1 MYHTGEESPKVWTE
15 FFTSEITKYHNMK
28 TFYRIFG
35 GKCRERALAHIA
47 LFSLLLISTA
57 AISQPTATITG
68 GGTICQGSTIDLN
81 INFSGGPA
89 PWRVI
94 YSINGI
100 NQTPITDIYTTPY
113 VLTTGTEG
121 EYRVVE
127 VYDGFGFNGTG
138 SGDPATVRVENLPS
152 AAGAINGSTTVCQ
165 STNGVIYSIVS
176 IPNATNYT
184 WSVPSG
190 AVIASGANTNSITVN
205 YSAAAASGN
214 ISVFGTNTCGSGASS
229 SLFVTVSSLPAAAGS
244 VSGPASVCQGQTGVV
259 YSVAAIAGATD
270 YLWDLPTGA
279 TITAGSNTN
288 TITVSYSTTANS
300 GVVRVRGNNSC
311 GSGSWSPDLSVT
323 VNPLPGNPGVIVG
336 SSAVCQGQTGVTYSV
351 PAIALANGYDWDLP
365 SGASIISG
373 ANTNQIT
380 VNYSTTAV
388 SGDII
393 VRGLNGCGAGQWS
406 AAFAVTVSNLP
417 ITPGNITGSATV
429 CQNQTGLVFS
439 VAPIAYAAT
448 YEWTYPAGFTVA
460 GAANQASITFNTSGT
475 AVSGQIRV
483 RGINS
488 CGNGSWS
495 PDFNVT
501 VASGPTASAGADN
514 SVCGSNTIAL
524 SGSATNYS
532 TVSWLTSG
540 NGTFSNSGI
549 LNPVYT
555 PGSAD
560 ISAGSVTLTLT
571 ANGLGSCNPAAD
583 NMVLTIYPQPLVNA
597 GPDASICYSTAS
609 YILSGTASNY
619 ASVQWQAL
627 DGTGTF
633 GTPTS
638 LNSSYS
644 PSAADIAQGYVTIQ
658 LTANPVAPCTTP
670 ATDMMVLTILRAPVV
685 NAGSDIASCGT
696 AQVNLS
702 GTASNAGSLLW
713 STSGTGAFTSQNQLN
728 AVYTP
733 SAADVASGSVQL
745 TLTANAQAPCS
756 GSVQDFLVLTLSQQP
771 TVNAGPDVSTC
782 GATAITITGSSAT
795 NYSSLQWSTTGSG
808 TFSNPSDLHP
818 IYTPGASDISGG
830 SVTLALTV
838 YGNGSCAST
847 VLSDDMVLFINAT
860 PTANAGNAA
869 QVCEGSSLI
878 ITDASASNY
887 NTLNWSSSGSGT
899 FINNGT
905 LSPTYTPSVADAIAG
920 SVNLTLTATPLAPC
934 TGDATSVKVLTI
946 TREPVVNAG
955 PDAGSCGTN
964 PYTLTGASA
973 SNYATLL
980 WTSSGSGSFMNPAT
994 LNATY
999 LPSATDVIA
1008 GTVTLSLT
1016 LTGNAPCATPVSDDM
1031 VLSIGGE
1038 PTAYA
1043 GIDGQTCET
1052 TPFAVTTA
1060 TATNYSAINWTTTGT
1075 GVLANAGSLTPTYT
1089 PTNADALSGIVT
1101 LTMTVTG
1108 LAPCAATVT
1117 DMMQIAVT
1125 PAPVAV
1131 AGTNFSVCGGNSFT
1145 VTGASAQYYSSINWT
1160 SSGSG
1165 TLVNANQIDP
1175 TYTPSAADIAN
1186 GAVTLTLTAMGNAP
1200 CVVPSVDAV
1209 LVTINQIPTVFAGND
1224 LTICEGPHNV
1234 TGAVAANYNTL
1245 MWTSN
1250 GDGVFI
1256 NPSSL
1261 TPIYTPGPGD
1271 LINGLVT
1278 LTLSATSLPP
1288 CTDIVSDNVILTIRP
1303 LPQVFAGPNANICE
1317 GSTYELINATAS
1329 NYTTLTWSSSGSGN
1343 FNNINTLNPVYTPS
1357 LADIANGAVTLT
1369 ITATNPPCQPQ
1380 TSDMTLNIR
1389 RNPVANAGTDA
1400 PICEGDSYTVNNAT
1414 ATNSSSVMW
1423 TSSGSGTLLN
1433 PTTLTPTYVPSAA
1446 DIMIGSVQLTMTA
1459 YAVAPCIVTDSDVM
1473 EITITDAPT
1482 AFAGNDATICANQSH
1497 TIVGST
1503 ASNYSSLAWSTSG
1516 DGILLAANTL
1526 YPTYIPGIIDES
1538 LGFAILT
1545 LTSYGVNP
1553 CTGNA
1558 TDQMMLTVVS
1568 EPEVDAGPDIQ
1579 ICVGSNVPLTGA
1591 TAQSVSSVYW
1601 TTSGSG
1607 SFSDPT
1613 LVNPVYTP
1621 SPQDITNGNVILMIT
1636 GQGVAPCNGSTFD
1649 VMTLQ
1654 ISQPPVVDAGSD
1666 GDICETGSY
1675 YIFDASA
1682 TDYSAITWT
1691 TMGDGM
1697 FSNHNSINPTY
1708 TPGPADIAAGSVL
1721 LYLNATSLLPCSGS
1735 VSDAMLLTIHPM
1747 PTINAG
1753 ADAATCEGDTYLLS
1767 SATALDYSSL
1777 QWTTSGSGWFSNN
1790 AALNPIY
1797 TPSATDIINGN
1808 VTLTLTATGL
1818 LPCTGQVTD
1827 EMILTIE
1834 PQAIANAGADETIC
1848 VGTFTITT
1856 ASASNYSTLQWVSS
1870 GTSGTLLNANTIT
1883 PTYMPSPAD
1892 IAAGSVVLTLTANP
1906 NTPCAVP
1913 AVDQMIITIRPL
1925 VVVNAGADETIC
1937 ETSTFTPNTAS
1948 ATNYNNILWTSS
1960 GTGSFINANTL
1971 IPTYTPSPA
1980 DIALGWVTL
1989 TISGT
1994 SIAPCNQTVSDN
2006 MTLTIRRQAV
2016 VDAGV
2021 STTICET
2028 STYQTSSASAINHT
2042 SLMWTSNGT
2051 GVFAD
2056 PAILVTTY
2064 TPSAADIAN
2073 GSVLLTL
2080 TATSMAPCVAPI
2092 SDFMVLTIQESP
2104 VADAG
2109 IDAAI
2114 CENESYNVTT
2124 ATASGYSNLI
2134 WTTSGNGT
2142 FVDGTTLTPTYTPGS
2157 ADIAAGSVVLT
2168 LTANSTVPCT
2178 GQASDSFILTVNAA
2192 ATANAGADASVCE
2205 GTGLIILDAT
2215 AANYSTINWST
2226 SGTGSFSNGSTLSP
2240 TYFPSPEDV
2249 TNGTVI
2255 LTLTANSAAPCN
2267 LPAVDTKVVT
2277 VVPMPEVNAG
2287 PDAVSCGMALF
2298 NITGATASDYASL
2311 MWTTS
2316 GSGVFTNATALNP
2329 SYQPSAAD
2337 VAAGSVT
2344 LTLTAISISPCP
2356 ADPSDSFVLNLEEEA
2371 AANAGADV
2379 SVCEGDTYMVFDAT
2393 ASNYSAINWTHNGSG
2408 VLVGGNTLTPSYT
2421 PSAAD
2426 ALAGSVTLQLTA
2438 FGNIPCGDVTDTKV
2452 ITVSPLPLVNAGPD
2466 ATICFGSSY
2475 TLNLATAQHYSSALW
2490 STSGS
2495 GTFSNPSLLNPV
2507 YTPSAADLLAGQ
2519 VILTVSV
2526 NATAPCTGS
2535 VSDFMILIFEEGP
2548 LANAGADAT
2557 ICEGSAFTV
2566 STASASNYLSLMWTT
2581 SGDGSFALANT
2592 LTPTYTPGAADLLT
2606 GYVTLTLGAYGN
2618 PPCTEHSDDMLLTF
2632 AEAVTANAGNDVT
2645 ICEGETVIVADA
2657 SAQHYNNVL
2666 WTSSG
2671 SGILNN
2677 ETTLTPTY
2685 NPSAADISAGSVVLT
2700 LTAYGQAPCG
2710 GSAVDSKLIT
2720 ITAAPQVNAGPDA
2733 ALCQGSTHTIS
2744 GATASGTSSFNWT
2757 STGSGSFSGNGTLT
2771 PTYTPSIADFILGS
2785 VTLTLT
2791 GNAVSPCS
2799 TPATDAMILTLVPA
2813 ATANAGSDATICETQ
2828 SFTVSDATASN
2839 YSSLAWTSSGSG
2851 TLSGATTLSPTYTPS
2866 AADIATGSVVLTL
2879 TAISAAPCSNPVS
2892 DQMIITIAQ
2901 EPEAYAGADA
2911 TICEGQQHTI
2921 TGATATTGLVFSWM
2935 SSGSGTFLN
2944 QNTLT
2949 PTYIPS
2955 AADVAAGNVTI
2966 SLSVQGTG
2974 ACNMLV
2980 TDDME
2985 LSIDPM
2991 ATVDAGPDATI
3002 CEGLTHTL
3010 SGAAAA
3016 NYASV
3021 SWTTSGS
3028 GSFTNPAI
3036 VNATYNPSAADIAN
3050 GSVVLTIQAT
3060 AAGVCTGSVS
3070 DLMTL
3075 TFNTLPVVNAGP
3087 DVTSCD
3093 AAVTLSGAT
3102 ASNYSS
3108 LLWTSS
3114 GTGTLSNAT
3123 TLSPTYVPSAA
3134 DLAAGFVDLTLTAQA
3149 TAPCTGSTSDVV
3161 RINLNQGPAVNAGND
3176 GSICAG
3182 NTFAING
3189 ASAVHTSLI
3198 TWSTSGSG
3206 TFSNPNIINPV
3217 YTPGASDIA
3226 NGSVVLTLTGS
3237 PVSPCSSPATDQL
3250 LLTITPVATAFAGTD
3265 DVTCSSSYL
3274 VTGATA
3280 ANYSSF
3286 TWTSSGTGSFINQ
3299 TTLTPTYLPS
3309 AADFANGSV
3318 VLTLEVMS
3326 NAPCTQLVT
3335 DSKLLTL
3342 MNEPVANAGADASVC
3357 EGSTFM
3363 VTTATATYY
3372 STISWSTSGSGSF
3385 SGQNTINPIYT
3396 PSATDIAN
3404 GSVILTLT
3412 ATAASPCSNTAADQ
3426 MVLTIQRAA
3435 TANAGSDAAICEGST
3450 HTLSGS
3456 VSNSTLF
3463 SWSSSGTGTFA
3474 NGSTLTPTY
3483 TPGAADITAGSVTI
3497 TLTAFA
3503 TAPCSTPATDIM
3515 VLNISSQPQVYAG
3528 ADAVS
3533 CGSNYTITD
3542 ATASSYNTL
3551 AWSTSGTGTFINP
3564 GSINPTYVASLAD
3577 ISSGSVTLTLTA
3589 TGNSPCTNNISDA
3602 LVLSFAPI
3610 PTVSAGSDDAVCGN
3624 NSYTLTGASAA
3635 NYSTIT
3641 WSTSGTGT
3649 FSNTTQVNPEYY
3661 PSAADVASGSVVL
3674 TITASS
3680 LAPCNTTASD
3690 NMTLTFNLTP
3700 QANAGPDAN
3709 SCGTAS
3715 FQVTGA
3721 TASNY
3726 ATIYWT
3732 HNGTGTIT
3740 GANTISPVYTP
3751 SQGDVTNG
3759 QVTLTLHAT
3768 AIAPCTGEVTS
3779 AMNLNLQAGP
3789 LANAG
3794 ADVSICE
3801 GQSYTLSGATA
3812 SGYATL
3818 LWSSSGSGTFSNTAA
3833 INPVYYPSAGDIAAG
3848 SVILT
3853 MTLQGAPPCNTVAA
3867 DFMVLTIQGL
3877 PFADAGADAVACG
3890 STYQLINASAANYSS
3905 VNWTSSGTGFFSNS
3919 ALVNPVYTPSAG
3931 DIAAGSVT
3939 LTLTATGVSPCN
3951 NQTASQMILTIGAPV
3966 TASAGVDG
3974 STCGTTPFT
3983 VSTSSASN
3991 YSSINW
3997 TTSGTGTFANQNSL
4011 YPTYTP
4017 SAGDVAL
4024 GAVTLTMH
4032 VQGNSPCFT
4041 NLQDNMLLT
4050 ILNTATAYAGPDAQ
4064 VCSGSS
4070 YTVTGASATNYA
4082 AISWSSTGTGT
4093 LVSGNTLSPTYIPSV
4108 QDYLNGNV
4116 ILTLTATSN
4125 APCTGNVS
4133 DEMVITFAN
4142 GPLANA
4148 GPDAEICFGASYT
4161 VTGATASGYTTLNWT
4176 STGTGTLVNG
4186 TSLTPTYI
4194 PSNADRVA
4202 GSVNLILTAQG
4213 AAPCFGSHTDA
4224 MTLSISSLP
4233 TGSPVISGP
4242 QNVCAGQT
4250 GVVYSVVPVQYATSY
4265 NWILPSGAAI
4275 VSGANT
4281 SSIVVDFSMSA
4292 VSGDIFVTASSA
4304 CGSGPVSAAYA
4315 VTVSPLPGNPGMIM
4329 GPAAICQ
4336 NTSGVIYSINPVSG
4350 ATGYQWTVPAGAT
4363 VVAGTGTNIITVDFS
4378 TTAISGDITV
4388 TPQNTCGSG
4397 NSSTLAVTVN
4407 PMPVAPVITANGPI
4421 EFCEGGSVV
4430 LTATAGYASYL
4441 WSNGMTTQSITVTTY
4456 GTYSVVAT
4464 DAAGCASLPSNEIT
4478 VNVHMLFVPDVTASG
4493 PTDLCQGGSVILSA
4507 PAGYASY
4514 LWSNGQTSQSITV
4527 TTNGVFNVT
4536 VTDAFGC
4543 ISLPSADVT
4552 VTVHPVPPTP
4562 VITPDGPLSFCAG
4575 NSVTLSAPA
4584 GFASYLWSNGET
4596 TQSILV
4602 TSSGVFS
4609 VTVSD
4614 LYGCSSMP
4622 SASVTVTV
4630 NPYPA
4635 TPTIIANG
4643 PTTFCNG
4650 GSVVL
4655 TATPGYASYL
4665 WSNGE
4670 TTQSINVTES
4680 GSYTVIVTDNIGCS
4694 SQPSAPVS
4702 VTVLQPPTP
4711 TIVANGPVMFCSGG
4725 SVMLTAPAG
4734 YAGYLWSNGETTQSI
4749 TVTVSGS
4756 YSVQVTD
4763 GNGCIS
4769 DPSNVI
4775 VVTVYSPAVP
4785 PVIVALGPTTICD
4798 GESVTLSAPAGYA
4811 SYFWNNG
4818 QTTRNILVSTAGNY
4832 FVTVTDA
4839 NGCTSA
4845 PSNTITVS
4853 VIPPPDADAGSNAS
4867 ICAGSNYTIT
4877 DATATNYSTLVWTSS
4892 GSGFFVNNG
4901 NLDPTYVPS
4910 AGDIS
4915 TGSVILTLSAVGFG
4929 PCTMS
4934 AQSSMLLSIT
4944 DAPTANAGP
4953 DFNICEGSNINIS
4966 LATASNYQSVSWST
4980 TGSGLFLNGN
4990 TLTPTYIPSALD
5002 INSGLVSLTL
5012 SAWPL
5017 APCANPATDAIMVT
5031 INRAPQVFAG
5041 NNTNLCPPDQYT
5053 TLSATASNYTNLL
5066 WTTNGTGTFTDPTSL
5081 VTVYSPSAADISN
5094 GSVTLTLTGYA
5105 SSPCSNV
5112 SDDIVLVLVPSP
5124 IADAGPDR
5132 LICEGENVI
5141 INGTAS
5147 GYQSVFW
5154 TTSGS
5159 GTIVNGNTLTPTYIP
5174 DAADI
5179 NNGWV
5184 TLTLTAN
5191 PLAPCAVQA
5200 IDAMQIDITRAP
5212 QVFAGDDMSLC
5223 PAGPYTTSTAT
5234 ADYYSYIEWTTTG
5247 TGTFSDPGNLVTVYT
5262 PSAVDI
5268 ANGSVTLTLTGFAN
5282 SPCSSVSSDMVL
5294 LLSNPPTANAG
5305 PDHLICEG
5313 SMVSIT
5319 GASATN
5325 YQSLNW
5331 ATSGTGTLINGNS
5344 LTPTYIPSTADII
5357 NGSVILSLTATPVS
5371 PCANAASDATT
5382 ITISRNPQIFAG
5394 DDTTLC
5400 PAGPYTTTSATAA
5413 FASVVQWTSNG
5424 TGSFSDAFA
5433 LVTTYTPSAQDI
5445 TNGNVTLT
5453 LTGFANSPCS
5463 NVGDDM
5469 ILNLAMPATVNAG
5482 ADVTICEGMQH
5493 TISGASA
5500 ANYQSISWISSGTGV
5515 IMNGNTLNPTYI
5527 PSMAD
5532 ITNGGVVLSL
5542 IATPLAPCTG
5552 NVTDAMQLTIVRTPQ
5567 VFAGADAAICPPG
5580 PYTISDATASNY
5592 LALQWTSSGTGSF
5605 SNNATL
5611 VTIYNPSPADIAAGT
5626 VTLTLT
5632 GYANSPCTNASDE
5645 VVLYFVPEATAN
5657 AGADAVICQ
5666 GSQFMVTGATA
5677 SNYSSLNWTTSG
5689 TGVFVNN
5696 GTLTPTYIP
5705 SGADISNGMVF
5716 LTLTANPI
5724 APCTIQASDA
5734 LILTINGAAQADA
5747 GPNGQA
5753 CYGDSYYL
5761 SGAIA
5766 ANYSDILWTT
5776 SGTGSFTNPTEV
5788 NATYIPSAADL
5799 AAGNVTLTLT
5809 AYGNSPCGDQSDF
5822 MVLSITPG
5830 ATVEAGDDLNICFGP
5845 APVTGASA
5853 TNYSSLQWT
5862 VSFGSGLLVNAGNIM
5877 PTYVPSAGDLA
5888 NGYVILTLT
5897 VNPLAPCTDPIA
5909 DNKTLTISETP
5920 LVDAGLDETI
5930 CEGSSYTINDASAA
5944 NYALLVW
5951 SSSGTG
5957 SWVNINTL
5965 NPTYTPSAADIAAGS
5980 VVLTLS
5986 ASNGACPVVTDYKQL
6001 NIQREVMVNAGID
6014 EAICEGSSYT
6024 LMTASATG
6032 YSNLM
6037 WSTSGS
6043 GSFSNA
6049 NALNPEYIPSPADI
6063 AAGSVVL
6070 TLTGISSMP
6079 CSGSDSDDMT
6089 LFIRYTPVA
6098 DAGTDGLICQGEQ
6111 YIIADA
6117 QAYDYATVI
6126 WTSSG
6131 TGTFINGSALTATYI
6146 PSPADIAAGSVTLTL
6161 VASNP
6166 PCADATDSQSLTIIQ
6181 NPLVNAGPDVTICQ
6195 SCTHTVSGAS
6205 VNNAISYSWTSTG
6218 TGTIANGTTLTPTYT
6233 PSAGDVAN
6241 GSATL
6246 ILTAVSASGCG
6257 SFSDEMVIFIN
6268 QTPDLDFT
6276 WSPVCEGQPT
6286 NFYVDETMTDVNS
6299 IAVWHWNFGDGF
6311 YANVM
6316 NPSHTFPAIGA
6327 YDVTLTATDTLG
6339 YTTIITHT
6347 VEILS
6352 SPIAFFSY
6360 DTPNCLGTSTQFNN
6374 LSSTENGY
6382 ITRWVWSYGDGSE
6395 NDTIYFPNDPN
6406 PTHDYLNAGIYEV
6419 SLNVL
6424 NSHGCEN
6431 TYFTQIT
6438 VTPNP
6443 VANFYYTTVC
6453 EDLLV
6458 NFQDASFPN
6467 GAGNIVSWAWNFGDP
6482 ASGIFNTSNLEDP
6495 QHIFSA
6501 AGTYDVTLTVTNFN
6515 NCTDTITK
6523 QITVGELPA
6532 VEFTWEAS
6540 CAETLTSFFAD
6551 LTVINEGAVASY
6563 AWDFGDGGQSNL
6575 QDPQHMYAAA
6585 GDYTVVLTVTDTAG
6599 CSNSVSH
6606 LVTVSALPVAF
6617 FSYSEPT
6624 CFETTTVFND
6634 LSFASSGYITEWEW
6648 IFGDGNSTTVTF
6660 PNNPNVEHLYANP
6673 GVYNVTLNITTSLG
6687 CENTVTRQVVVSP
6700 NPVAN
6705 FDAATACLGEPVVF
6719 TDLSQNNGGGQIV
6732 NWAWDFGDPTSGVN
6746 NTSTLQNPTH
6756 IYAQPGTYTVTLIVT
6771 TANTCADTTTM
6782 DIVIAPAP
6790 VVDFVFTEGCSNDT
6804 IQFTSSTFVNPVTT
6818 LTWFWQFGDGATST
6832 EADPQHIYATHGIF
6846 NVSLTITD
6854 DQGCTATIVHPVNV
6868 VPGPQAMFGFSAPAC
6883 SGTDVQFNDLSVANG
6898 SVITS
6903 WLWDF
6908 GDGNTQL
6915 VTAPGNPNVT
6925 HVYANPGVY
6934 TVTLIVTNLQGC
6946 DASASMNV
6954 VIVPGPIADFTF
6966 DEGCQSNPVAFTDL
6980 TATNG
6985 GAAIV
6990 QWFWNFGDP
6999 ASGVANTSNLQN
7011 PVHIFNA
7018 PGTYTVTLES
7028 TSASGCISTVQHD
7041 VVITP
7046 PPAVAFIINSST
7058 CVGEPVSFEP
7068 DPAIMDLTSIAS
7080 FEWNFGDGSP
7090 VSTAQAPVH
7099 VFNVAGS
7106 FQVTLT
7112 VVNNDGC
7119 SNSIT
7124 QTVNIGA
7131 IPVAAFTFSSG
7142 CTGNITSFNDLSFV
7156 ITGEQITGWYWVFND
7171 PNAVPGTDTSTL
7183 QNPVYQ
7189 YSAQGLYD
7197 VTLVVTSENGCSG
7210 SITIPVQIF
7219 PAPQAA
7225 FSYTTNA
7232 CANGAVSFQDAST
7245 SYMGAVTAWEW
7256 TFAPGYTSNLQ
7267 NPSHT
7272 YYHTDSCYN
7281 VQLVITD
7288 MRGCTDT
7295 LIQEV
7300 CIPAGLQVAIDY
7312 TTTCHGDSTWFSPVV
7327 LAPAG
7332 DSLVAFFWNFD
7343 DAASG
7348 IHNTST
7354 LSNPS
7359 HFFQT
7364 PGSYLVS
7371 LLATDENNCQTTVY
7385 QRVDVLPLPLPAF
7398 SYTAGACD
7406 STLYFTDLSSGNGS
7420 NITTWI
7426 WSYGDGMSDTLTGA
7440 SGDTSHFYH
7449 TSGIFTVSL
7458 TTINNNGCEATYTL
7472 EAERM
7477 PCISAGF
7484 IAVDTLTCERHLL
7497 TFEDHSLSGVP
7508 IDTWEWQFGDG
7519 ESLIYDVFQPTV
7531 THIYQ
7536 LSGSYAVS
7544 LIVSTTVSG
7553 KVVSDTLTQT
7563 VKVLASPVA
7572 MFIAPDVCL
7581 NQSTTFMDQSTWT
7594 ESKITEWDWNF
7605 GDLLSVYDTASVRN
7619 PVYRYDRPGTYNAL
7633 LTVTNEFGCNDTI
7646 SHQLRVNHLPVAD
7659 FTFSLAC
7666 QNNHTIFTDISDSA
7680 DAAIEQWW
7688 WKFRDSTTMLGLAGV
7703 QNPNFIFENTGT
7715 YDVDLIIIN
7724 ENGCSD
7730 TTTKQLVVNP
7740 KPVSAFSFTENYEN
7754 TQGRVLFTNGSIGA
7768 LAYEWNFSTGILSFE
7783 VDPVVDF
7790 PSDGT
7795 YEISLVTLNEFGC
7808 PDTLTMDY
7816 NFMFK
7821 GLWVPNAFSPNN
7833 PNPEVRLFKP
7843 IGINLE
7849 SYTIEVYDTWGNLMW
7864 TSSELD
7870 DNGSPAEGWNGV
7882 FNGNLQSQDTF
7893 MWKATAVFKDGTIW
7907 RGNDV
7912 GNNKNIAP
7920 VPYGT
7925 VTMIR

>member
-1 MYHTGEESPKVWTE
+1 MKRVLYKPEL
-15 FFTSEITKYHNMK
+15 KYKNMK

-35 GKCRERALAHIA
+35 GKRVRRALVLFA
-47 LFSLLLISTA
+47 LVSSLQ
-57 AISQPTATITG
+57 AISQPCSVPTEAFLTG
-68 GGTICQGSTIDLN
+68 NATICQGSTTDILIN
-81 INFSGGPA
+81 ISGGVA

-94 YSINGI
+94 YSINGAF
-100 NQTPITDIYTTPY
+100 QPEITGVISSPYT
-113 VLTTGTEG
+113 VTTGTAG
-121 EYRVVE
+121 DYRIEQVLDA
-127 VYDGFGFNGTG
+127 DGCSGTVTG
-138 SGDPATVRVENLPS
+138 SPVSIQVNPLPS
-152 AAGAINGSTTVCQ
+152 SAGAITGNALVCQ
-165 STNGVIYSIVS
+165 STNGVSYSVPAIS
-176 IPNATNYT
+176 YATGYIWT
-184 WSVPSG
+184 LPSG
-190 AVIASGANTNSITVN
+190 ATISLGNNTNTISVN
-205 YSAAAASGN
+205 FSSSASSGN
-214 ISVFGTNTCGSGASS
+214 ISVHGTNSCGNGASS
-229 SLFVTVSSLPAAAGS
+229 GLSVTVSPIPGAAG
-244 VSGPASVCQGQTGVV
+244 VISGSASVCQGQSGLN
-259 YSVAAIAGATD
+259 YSVSPVSGATS
-270 YLWDLPTGA
+270 YEWVLPAGA
-279 TITAGSNTN
+279 TITSGANSNS
-288 TITVSYSTTANS
+288 ITVSYSTSAIS
-300 GVVRVRGNNSC
+300 GPVTVRGINSC
-311 GSGSWSPDLSVT
+311 GNGAWSPDFQVT
-323 VNPLPGNPGVIVG
+323 VNQLPGNPGLIAG

-351 PAIALANGYDWDLP
+351 PAIALANGYEWTLP
-365 SGASIISG
+365 TGASIISG

-380 VNYSTTAV
+380 VNFSTSAV

-393 VRGLNGCGAGQWS
+393 ARGLNGCGAGQWS

-417 ITPGNITGSATV
+417 VTPGNITGSATV
-429 CQNQTGLVFS
+429 CQNQTGLVYS

-475 AVSGQIRV
+475 AISGQIRV

-501 VASGPTASAGADN
+501 AATGPTANAGADN
-514 SVCGSNTIAL
+514 SVCGSNTISL

-532 TVSWLTSG
+532 TVSWSTSG

-571 ANGLGSCNPAAD
+571 ANGLGSCSPASD
-583 NMVLTIYPQPLVNA
+583 NVVLTIYPQPLANA
-597 GPDASICYSTAS
+597 GPDASICYSASS

-619 ASVQWQAL
+619 VSVQWQAL

-633 GTPTS
+633 GAPTS

-644 PSAADIAQGYVTIQ
+644 PSAADVVQGYVTIQ
-658 LTANPVAPCTTP
+658 FTANPIAPCATP
-670 ATDMMVLTILRAPVV
+670 ATDLMVLTILPAPVV

-713 STSGTGAFTSQNQLN
+713 STSGTGTFTNQNQLN

-782 GATAITITGSSAT
+782 GGAAITITGSSAT
-795 NYSSLQWSTTGSG
+795 NYSSLQWSTTGTG

-830 SVTLALTV
+830 SVTLTLTV

-847 VLSDDMVLFINAT
+847 ILSDDIVLFINAA
-860 PTANAGNAA
+860 PSANAGSAA
-869 QVCEGSSLI
+869 LVCEGSSLT

-887 NTLNWSSSGSGT
+887 GTLNWSSSGSGT
-899 FINNGT
+899 FMNNGT

-934 TGDATSVKVLTI
+934 TGNTTSVKALTI
-946 TREPVVNAG
+946 TRRPVVNAG

-980 WTSSGSGSFMNPAT
+980 WTSSGSGSFINPAT

-999 LPSATDVIA
+999 LPSVTDVIA
-1008 GTVTLSLT
+1008 GTVTLSIT

-1043 GIDGQTCET
+1043 GLDGQTCET
-1052 TPFAVTTA
+1052 TPFTVTTA
-1060 TATNYSAINWTTTGT
+1060 SATNYSAINWTTTGT

-1108 LAPCAATVT
+1108 QAPCAATVT

-1125 PAPVAV
+1125 PAPLAN
-1131 AGTNFSVCGGNSFT
+1131 AGANFSVCGGNSFT

-1165 TLVNANQIDP
+1165 TLVNANQTDP

-1200 CVVPSVDAV
+1200 CVAPSADAV
-1209 LVTINQIPTVFAGND
+1209 LVTLNQIPTVFAGND

-1234 TGAVAANYNTL
+1234 TGAVATNYNTL

-1256 NPSSL
+1256 NPTSL

-1303 LPQVFAGPNANICE
+1303 LPLVFAGPNANICE

-1329 NYTTLTWSSSGSGN
+1329 NYTSLTWSTSGSGN

-1369 ITATNPPCQPQ
+1369 LTATNPPCQPQ

-1400 PICEGDSYTVNNAT
+1400 PICAGSSYTVNNAA

-1423 TSSGSGTLLN
+1423 ASSGSGTLLN

-1503 ASNYSSLAWSTSG
+1503 ASNYSSLAWSSSG

-1558 TDQMMLTVVS
+1558 TDQMMLTVIS
-1568 EPEVDAGPDIQ
+1568 EPLVDAGPDIQ

-1591 TAQSVSSVYW
+1591 NAQSVSSVYW

-1621 SPQDITNGNVILMIT
+1621 SPQDITNGSVILMIT
-1636 GQGVAPCNGSTFD
+1636 GQGVAPCSSSTFD
-1649 VMTLQ
+1649 IMNLQ
-1654 ISQPPVVDAGSD
+1654 ISQPPVVNAGSD
-1666 GDICETGSY
+1666 GEICETGSY

-1682 TDYSAITWT
+1682 TNYSAITWT

-1747 PTINAG
+1747 PTIDAG
-1753 ADAATCEGDTYLLS
+1753 ANAATCEGDTYLLS

-1797 TPSATDIINGN
+1797 TPSATDIINGS

-1827 EMILTIE
+1827 QMILTIRLQ
-1834 PQAIANAGADETIC
+1834 PVVNAGADETIC

-1892 IAAGSVVLTLTANP
+1892 IANGSVVLTLTANP

-1971 IPTYTPSPA
+1971 TPTYTPSPA

-2006 MTLTIRRQAV
+2006 MTLTIRRQAI
-2016 VDAGV
+2016 VDAGA

-2028 STYQTSSASAINHT
+2028 ATYQTSSASAINHT
-2042 SLMWTSNGT
+2042 SLMWTSSGT
-2051 GVFAD
+2051 GVFTD

-2104 VADAG
+2104 LADAG

-2124 ATASGYSNLI
+2124 ATASGYSGLI

-2142 FVDGTTLTPTYTPGS
+2142 FVNATTLTPTYTPGT

-2168 LTANSTVPCT
+2168 LRANSTSPCT
-2178 GQASDSFILTVNAA
+2178 GQATDSFILTVNRA

-2226 SGTGSFSNGSTLSP
+2226 SGTGTFSNGSSLSP

-2287 PDAVSCGMALF
+2287 PDGISCGMALY

-2311 MWTTS
+2311 LWTTS

-2344 LTLTAISISPCP
+2344 LTLTAISASPCP
-2356 ADPSDSFVLNLEEEA
+2356 SNPSGSFVLTLNREA
-2371 AANAGADV
+2371 TANAGADA

-2426 ALAGSVTLQLTA
+2426 ALAGSVSLQLTA
-2438 FGNIPCGDVTDTKV
+2438 FGNAPCGDVTDTKV
-2452 ITVSPLPLVNAGPD
+2452 LTVSPLPLVNAGPD

-2475 TLNLATAQHYSSALW
+2475 TLSLATAQHYSSVLW

-2495 GTFSNPSLLNPV
+2495 GTFSNPALLNPV

-2606 GYVTLTLGAYGN
+2606 GFATLTLSAYGN

-2632 AEAVTANAGNDVT
+2632 AEAVTANAGADVN
-2645 ICEGETVIVADA
+2645 ICEGGTVIVADA

-2671 SGILNN
+2671 SGVLNN
-2677 ETTLTPTY
+2677 ATTLTPTY
-2685 NPSAADISAGSVVLT
+2685 TPGASDISAGSVVLT
-2700 LTAYGQAPCG
+2700 LTAFGQAPCG
-2710 GSAVDSKLIT
+2710 GTAVDSKLIT
-2720 ITAAPQVNAGPDA
+2720 ITAAPLVNAGPDA
-2733 ALCQGSTHTIS
+2733 TLCQGSTHTIS
-2744 GATASGTSSFNWT
+2744 GATASGTSSLNWT
-2757 STGSGSFSGNGTLT
+2757 TTGSGSFSGNGTLT
-2771 PTYTPSIADFILGS
+2771 PTYTPSLADFTLGS

-2828 SFTVSDATASN
+2828 SFTVSTATASN

-2851 TLSGATTLSPTYTPS
+2851 TLSGATTLTPTYTPS
-2866 AADIATGSVVLTL
+2866 AADITTGSVVLTL

-2980 TDDME
+2980 TDDM
-2985 LSIDPM
+2985 LLTINRM
-2991 ATVDAGPDATI
+2991 ATVNAGPDATI
-3002 CEGLTHTL
+3002 CEGLTYTL

-3123 TLSPTYVPSAA
+3123 TLSPTYVPGAA

-3161 RINLNQGPAVNAGND
+3161 RINLNQGPVVNAGND

-3250 LLTITPVATAFAGTD
+3250 LLTITPAATAFAGTD

-3274 VTGATA
+3274 VTGAA
-3280 ANYSSF
+3280 ATNYSSF

-3342 MNEPVANAGADASVC
+3342 LNEPVANAGVDASVC

-3363 VTTATATYY
+3363 VTTATASNY
-3372 STISWSTSGSGSF
+3372 STLSWSTSGSGSF

-3515 VLNISSQPQVYAG
+3515 ILTITRQPQVYAG

-3533 CGSNYTITD
+3533 CSSDYTITD

-3577 ISSGSVTLTLTA
+3577 ISSGNVTLTLTA

-3624 NSYTLTGASAA
+3624 NSYSLTGASAV

-3649 FSNTTQVNPEYY
+3649 FSNTTLVNPEYY
-3661 PSAADVASGSVVL
+3661 PSTADVASGSVVL

-3700 QANAGPDAN
+3700 QANAGPNAN

-3833 INPVYYPSAGDIAAG
+3833 INPVYYPSAGDIASG

-3867 DFMVLTIQGL
+3867 DFMVLTIQRL
-3877 PFADAGADAVACG
+3877 PVANAGPNAVACG
-3890 STYQLINASAANYSS
+3890 STYHLINASAANYSS
-3905 VNWTSSGTGFFSNS
+3905 VYWTSSGTGFFSNS

-3997 TTSGTGTFANQNSL
+3997 TSSGTGTFANQNTL

-4017 SAGDVAL
+4017 GAGDVAL

-4093 LVSGNTLSPTYIPSV
+4093 LVSGNTLSPTYIPSA

-4116 ILTLTATSN
+4116 ILTLTAVSS
-4125 APCTGNVS
+4125 APCTGNIS

-4148 GPDAEICFGASYT
+4148 GPDAEICFGVSYN

-4176 STGTGTLVNG
+4176 SSGTGTLVNAA
-4186 TSLTPTYI
+4186 SLTPTYI

-4202 GSVNLILTAQG
+4202 GSVNLILTVQG

-4224 MTLSISSLP
+4224 MTLTISSLP
-4233 TGSPVISGP
+4233 TASPVISGP

-4250 GVVYSVVPVQYATSY
+4250 GVVYSVIPVQYATSY
-4265 NWILPSGAAI
+4265 NWILPSGATI

-4292 VSGDIFVTASSA
+4292 VSGNIFVTASSA

-4350 ATGYQWTVPAGAT
+4350 ATAYQWTVPAGAT

-4378 TTAISGDITV
+4378 ITAISGDITV
-4388 TPQNTCGSG
+4388 TPQNTCGNG
-4397 NSSTLAVTVN
+4397 NTSTLAVTVN

-4421 EFCEGGSVV
+4421 EFCEGGSVE

-4441 WSNGMTTQSITVTTY
+4441 WSNGMTTQSIIVNTY
-4456 GTYSVVAT
+4456 GTYSVVAS

-4527 TTNGVFNVT
+4527 TTSGVFNVT

-4543 ISLPSADVT
+4543 TSLPSANVT
-4552 VTVHPVPPTP
+4552 VTVHPAPPTP
-4562 VITPDGPLSFCAG
+4562 VITPGGPLNFCAG
-4575 NSVTLSAPA
+4575 GSVTLSAPA
-4584 GFASYLWSNGET
+4584 GYASYLWSNGET

-4622 SASVTVTV
+4622 SASVTVNV

-4635 TPTIIANG
+4635 TPAIIANG

-4670 TTQSINVTES
+4670 TTQSITVSVS

-4734 YAGYLWSNGETTQSI
+4734 YGGYLWSNGETTQSI

-4763 GNGCIS
+4763 ANGCIS

-4785 PVIVALGPTTICD
+4785 PTIVALGPTTICD

-4811 SYFWNNG
+4811 GYFWNNG

-4853 VIPPPDADAGSNAS
+4853 VIPQPDADAGSNAS

-4929 PCTMS
+4929 PCTMA
-4934 AQSSMLLSIT
+4934 AQSSMLLSISN
-4944 DAPTANAGP
+4944 APTAYAGT

-4966 LATASNYQSVSWST
+4966 LATAGNYQSLSWST

-5012 SAWPL
+5012 TAWPMT
-5017 APCANPATDAIMVT
+5017 PCANPATDALMVT

-5041 NNTNLCPPDQYT
+5041 NNTSLCPPNQYT

-5105 SSPCSNV
+5105 NSPCSNV

-5124 IADAGPDR
+5124 VANAGPDR

-5141 INGTAS
+5141 VNGTAS

-5174 DAADI
+5174 SVADI

-5200 IDAMQIDITRAP
+5200 IDAMQLNITRTP
-5212 QVFAGDDMSLC
+5212 MVFAGNDMSLC

-5234 ADYYSYIEWTTTG
+5234 ASNYSYIEWTTTG
-5247 TGTFSDPGNLVTVYT
+5247 TGTFSGPNNLVTVYT
-5262 PSAVDI
+5262 PSAADI
-5268 ANGSVTLTLTGFAN
+5268 TNGAVTLTLTGYAN
-5282 SPCSSVSSDMVL
+5282 SPCSPASSNIVL
-5294 LLSNPPTANAG
+5294 LLSNAPVANAG

-5313 SMVSIT
+5313 SMISIT
-5319 GASATN
+5319 GASASN

-5331 ATSGTGTLINGNS
+5331 ATSGTGTFINGNS
-5344 LTPTYIPSTADII
+5344 LTPTYLPGIADIT
-5357 NGSVILSLTATPVS
+5357 NGTVILSLTATPVS
-5371 PCANAASDATT
+5371 PCATAASDATVV
-5382 ITISRNPQIFAG
+5382 TISRNPQIFAG

-5400 PAGPYTTTSATAA
+5400 PAGPYTTTTATAA
-5413 FASVVQWTSNG
+5413 FATMLQWSTNG
-5424 TGSFSDAFA
+5424 TGSFSDANA
-5433 LVTTYTPSAQDI
+5433 LVTTYNPSAQDI
-5445 TNGNVTLT
+5445 TIGTVTLT
-5453 LTGFANSPCS
+5453 LTGYANAPCS
-5463 NVGDDM
+5463 NVSDDI
-5469 ILNLAMPATVNAG
+5469 ILNLSMPATVNAG

-5532 ITNGGVVLSL
+5532 ITNGGVILSL
-5542 IATPLAPCTG
+5542 VATPLAPCTG

-5567 VFAGADAAICPPG
+5567 VFAGTDAAICPPG
-5580 PYTISDATASNY
+5580 SYTISDATASNY

-5632 GYANSPCTNASDE
+5632 GYANSPCANASDE
-5645 VVLYFVPEATAN
+5645 LVLYFIPEATAN
-5657 AGADAVICQ
+5657 AGADAVICG
-5666 GSQFMVTGATA
+5666 GSQFIVSGASA
-5677 SNYSSLNWTTSG
+5677 SNYSSLYWSTSG
-5689 TGVFVNN
+5689 TGVFINN

-5724 APCTIQASDA
+5724 APCSVQASDA
-5734 LILTINGAAQADA
+5734 LILTINGAAQANA

-5753 CYGDSYYL
+5753 CYGDNFYL
-5761 SGAIA
+5761 AGASA
-5766 ANYSDILWTT
+5766 ANYSDILWTS
-5776 SGTGSFTNPTEV
+5776 SGTGTFTNPTEV

-5809 AYGNSPCGDQSDF
+5809 AYGNSPCSDQSDF

-5830 ATVEAGDDLNICFGP
+5830 ATVDAGDDLNICFGP

-5944 NYALLVW
+5944 NYAMLVW

-6014 EAICEGSSYT
+6014 AAICEGSSYT
-6024 LMTASATG
+6024 LMTASAAG
-6032 YSNLM
+6032 YSNLL
-6037 WSTSGS
+6037 WSSSGS

-6089 LFIRYTPVA
+6089 LFIRYAPLA
-6098 DAGTDGLICQGEQ
+6098 DAGTDGQICQGEQ
-6111 YIIADA
+6111 YVIADA
-6117 QAYDYATVI
+6117 VAYDYATVI
-6126 WTSSG
+6126 WTTSG
-6131 TGTFINGSALTATYI
+6131 TGTFINGSSLTATYI

-6161 VASNP
+6161 IASNP
-6166 PCADATDSQSLTIIQ
+6166 PCADATDSQSLTII
-6181 NPLVNAGPDVTICQ
+6181 PLAQVNAGPDVTICKL
-6195 SCTHTVSGAS
+6195 CNHTVSGAS
-6205 VNNAISYSWTSTG
+6205 VTNALSYAWSSTG
-6218 TGTIANGTTLTPTYT
+6218 NGTFINGNTLTPTYQ
-6233 PSAGDVAN
+6233 PSAGDISN
-6241 GSATL
+6241 GSVTL
-6246 ILTAVSASGCG
+6246 ILTAESASYCG
-6257 SFSDEMVIFIN
+6257 SYSDEMVIFIN
-6268 QTPDLDFT
+6268 QTPDIEFT
-6276 WSPVCEGQPT
+6276 WSPVCAGQPT
-6286 NFYVDETMTDVNS
+6286 NFEVDPSVTDINA

-6311 YANVM
+6311 YSNEM
-6316 NPSHTFPAIGA
+6316 NPTHTFPAPGA
-6327 YDVTLTATDTLG
+6327 YNVTLTATDTSG
-6339 YTTIITHT
+6339 YSSLLTHI
-6347 VEILS
+6347 VEIRS
-6352 SPIAFFSY
+6352 TPIAFFSF
-6360 DTPNCLGTSTQFNN
+6360 DTPNCMGESTQFHN

-6382 ITRWVWSYGDGSE
+6382 ITRWVWNYGDGSAT
-6395 NDTIYFPNDPN
+6395 DTIYFPNDPN
-6406 PTHDYLNAGIYEV
+6406 VAHTYANAGIFEV
-6419 SLNVL
+6419 TLNVL
-6424 NSHGCEN
+6424 NSFGCEN
-6431 TYFTQIT
+6431 TWSTQVT

-6443 VANFYYTTVC
+6443 VANFYYTTLC

-6467 GAGNIVSWAWNFGDP
+6467 GAGNVVSWAWNFDDP
-6482 ASGIFNTSNLEDP
+6482 ASGIFNTSDLEDP

-6501 AGTYDVTLTVTNFN
+6501 PGTYNVTLTVTNFN
-6515 NCTDTITK
+6515 NCSGTITK
-6523 QITVGELPA
+6523 QVVVGEAPA

-6540 CAETLTSFFAD
+6540 CASSLTSFFAD
-6551 LTVINEGAVASY
+6551 ETVINVNAIASY
-6563 AWDFGDGGQSNL
+6563 AWQFGDGGQSNL
-6575 QDPQHMYAAA
+6575 QNPQHMYAAA

-6617 FSYSEPT
+6617 FSFSEPT

-6634 LSFASSGYITEWEW
+6634 LSYASSGYIAEWEW

-6660 PNNPNVEHLYANP
+6660 PNNPNVVHQYANP
-6673 GVYNVTLNITTSLG
+6673 GVYNVTLNISTSLG

-6705 FDAATACLGEPVVF
+6705 FDAATACLGEPVAF
-6719 TDLSQNNGGGQIV
+6719 TDLSQTNGGGNIV
-6732 NWAWDFGDPTSGVN
+6732 NWNWNFGDPTSGVN
-6746 NTSTLQNPTH
+6746 NTSTLQNPAHT
-6756 IYAQPGTYTVTLIVT
+6756 YAQPGTYTVSLIVT

-6782 DIVIAPAP
+6782 DITIAPAP
-6790 VVDFVFTEGCSNDT
+6790 VVDFVFTNACSNDT
-6804 IQFTSSTFVNPVTT
+6804 IQFTSSTFVNPATT
-6818 LTWFWQFGDGATST
+6818 LSWFWEFGDGTTSV

-6846 NVSLTITD
+6846 TVSLTITD
-6854 DQGCTATIVHPVNV
+6854 DQGCTATAVHPVSV
-6868 VPGPQAMFGFSAPAC
+6868 VPGPQAMFGFNAPAC
-6883 SGTDVQFNDLSVANG
+6883 SGSEVQFNDLSVTNG
-6898 SVITS
+6898 SIITS
-6903 WLWDF
+6903 WFWDF

-6915 VTAPGNPNVT
+6915 VTAPGNPNVS
-6925 HVYANPGVY
+6925 HVYANAGVY
-6934 TVTLIVTNLQGC
+6934 TVTLTITNLQGC
-6946 DASASMNV
+6946 DASSSMNV
-6954 VIVPGPIADFTF
+6954 VIVPGPVAEFTF
-6966 DEGCQSNPVAFTDL
+6966 DEGCQGSQVAFTDL

-6985 GAAIV
+6985 GTVIV
-6990 QWFWNFGDP
+6990 QWLWNFGDP
-6999 ASGVANTSNLQN
+6999 ASGIANTSNLQH
-7011 PVHIFNA
+7011 PVHIFNTA
-7018 PGTYTVTLES
+7018 GTYTVTLEA
-7028 TSASGCISTVQHD
+7028 TSASGCISSVQHD

-7046 PPAVAFIINSST
+7046 PPAVAYIITSGT
-7058 CVGEPVSFEP
+7058 CVSEPVAFEP
-7068 DPAIMDLTSIAS
+7068 DTAIMDLNSIAS
-7080 FEWNFGDGSP
+7080 FEWNFGDGTP
-7090 VSTAQAPVH
+7090 VSNVTYPVH
-7099 VFNVAGS
+7099 VYNVAGS

-7112 VVNNDGC
+7112 VFNNDGC

-7131 IPVAAFTFSSG
+7131 IPVAAFSFVSG
-7142 CTGNITSFNDLSFV
+7142 CTGNTTSFSDLSYAV
-7156 ITGEQITGWYWVFND
+7156 TGEQITGWFWNFND
-7171 PNAVPGTDTSTL
+7171 PNAAPGTDTSTL
-7183 QNPVYQ
+7183 QHPEYH
-7189 YSAQGLYD
+7189 YSAQGLYN
-7197 VTLVVTSENGCSG
+7197 VTLTVTSISGCQG
-7210 SITIPVQIF
+7210 SITMPVQIF
-7219 PAPQAA
+7219 PAPVAA
-7225 FSYTTNA
+7225 FSYITNA
-7232 CANGAVSFQDAST
+7232 CSNGSVYFQDASS
-7245 SYMGAVTAWEW
+7245 SYMGAITNWEW
-7256 TFAPGYTSNLQ
+7256 TFAPGYTSTLQ
-7267 NPSHT
+7267 HPHHNF
-7272 YYHTDSCYN
+7272 YHTDSCYN
-7281 VQLVITD
+7281 VQLIVTD
-7288 MRGCTDT
+7288 MRGCVDT

-7300 CIPAGLQVAIDY
+7300 CIPEGLQVEIEH
-7312 TTTCHGDSTWFSPVV
+7312 TVTCHGDTTLFNP
-7327 LAPAG
+7327 LLIAPAG
-7332 DSLVAFFWNFD
+7332 DSLVAFQWNFD
-7343 DAASG
+7343 DVNSG
-7348 IHNTST
+7348 IHNTSI
-7354 LSNPS
+7354 LRNPV
-7359 HFFQT
+7359 HFFQNT
-7364 PGSYLVS
+7364 GSYLVS
-7371 LLATDENNCQTTVY
+7371 LVATDINNCQTTVY
-7385 QRVDVLPLPLPAF
+7385 KRVEVLELPVPGF
-7398 SYTAGACD
+7398 SYVAGSCD
-7406 STLYFTDLSSGNGS
+7406 STIYFTDLSAGNGS
-7420 NITTWI
+7420 GIATWI
-7426 WSYGDGMSDTLTGA
+7426 WNYGDGTSDTLTAGPA
-7440 SGDTSHFYH
+7440 NTSHFYN
-7449 TSGIFTVSL
+7449 TSGIFNVSL
-7458 TTINNNGCEATYTL
+7458 TTISEHGCMAVFTQDV
-7472 EAERM
+7472 ERM
-7477 PCISAGF
+7477 PCISAVF
-7484 IAVDTLTCERHLL
+7484 ASVDTLSCERHAL
-7497 TFEDHSLSGVP
+7497 TFEDYSICGNP
-7508 IDTWEWQFGDG
+7508 IDRWEWIFGDG
-7519 ESLIYDVFQPTV
+7519 DTLIYNEPRPSV
-7531 THIYQ
+7531 THTYQ
-7536 LSGSYAVS
+7536 VSGSYHVS

-7553 KVVSDTLTQT
+7553 KSVSDTTTITVNVLT
-7563 VKVLASPVA
+7563 SPIA
-7572 MFIAPDVCL
+7572 RFFAPDVCL
-7581 NQSTTFMDQSTWT
+7581 NSNTIYTDQSEWT
-7594 ESKITEWDWNF
+7594 GSKIDRWFWDF
-7605 GDLLSVYDTASVRN
+7605 GDPNSVYDTTSARN
-7619 PVYRYDRPGTYNAL
+7619 PAYRYDKPGIYNTL
-7633 LTVTNEFGCNDTI
+7633 LTVTNVLGCTDTT
-7646 SHQLRVNHLPVAD
+7646 SHPLTVHNLPEAN
-7659 FTFSLAC
+7659 FSYSLAC
-7666 QNNHTIFTDISDSA
+7666 QNNHTLFNDLTETGDTTIG
-7680 DAAIEQWW
+7680 QWW
-7688 WKFRDSTTMLGLAGV
+7688 WRFSDSLNMLGLAGV
-7703 QNPNFIFENTGT
+7703 QNPHFVFKNTGT
-7715 YDVDLIIIN
+7715 YNVELIVVDN
-7724 ENGCSD
+7724 FGCRD
-7730 TTTKQLVVNP
+7730 TASTTLVVNP
-7740 KPVSAFSFTENYEN
+7740 KPISAFSLTENYEN
-7754 TQGRVLFTNGSIGA
+7754 TQGRVLFNNGSIGA
-7768 LAYEWNFSTGILSFE
+7768 TAYEWDFSIGIQSFE
-7783 VDPVVDF
+7783 IEPVVDF
-7790 PSDGT
+7790 PGDGT
-7795 YEISLVTLNEFGC
+7795 YAVTLVTINEFGC
-7808 PDTLTMDY
+7808 PDTLKVDY
-7816 NFMFK
+7816 SLMFK

-7833 PNPEVRLFKP
+7833 PNAAVRLFKP
-7843 IGINLE
+7843 VGINL
-7849 SYTIEVYDTWGNLMW
+7849 SKYTIEVYDTWGNLLW

-7870 DNGSPAEGWNGV
+7870 ANGAPAEGWNGV
-7882 FNGNLQSQDTF
+7882 FNGNLLPQDTY
-7893 MWKATAVFKDGTIW
+7893 MWKATAIFKDGTIW

-7912 GNNKNIAP
+7912 GKRSNMPEKT
-7920 VPYGT
+7920 YGT
-7925 VTMIR
+7925 VTLIR